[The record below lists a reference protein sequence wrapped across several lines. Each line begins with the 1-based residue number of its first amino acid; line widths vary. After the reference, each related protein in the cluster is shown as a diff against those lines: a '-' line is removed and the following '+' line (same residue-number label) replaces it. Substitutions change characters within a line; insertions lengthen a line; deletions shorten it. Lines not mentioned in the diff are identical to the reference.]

1 MVLYYLS
8 IGVLVA
14 EPIYPTTGWEFSRT
28 PIRIR
33 RPPVRFGGDNEYVY
47 KDLLGVSDEEY
58 AQLVK
63 EGHISTEP
71 SADIS

>member
-1 MVLYYLS
+1 
-8 IGVLVA
+8 VA
-14 EPIYPTTGWEFSRT
+14 EPICPTTGWKFSRT

-47 KDLLGVSDEEY
+47 KELLGISDEEY
-58 AQLVK
+58 AELER

-71 SADIS
+71 SPDIP